1 MSKISI
7 IGYPRIGE
15 KRELKKIT
23 ESYLKG
29 KSSKEELLKEA
40 KELRKKNWM
49 TQHKKGVDFIP
60 SNDFSFYDTFL
71 DTAFALNIIPSRY
84 KNLGLDDID
93 IYFAMAKG
101 YQKNGIDV
109 RALEMKK
116 WFNTNYHYIV
126 PELEDDVDIRLNGSK
141 MFDECSEAESLKI
154 KTRPVI
160 TGPFTLLKLCKIKSE
175 KTLSDYITP
184 VLNVYKE
191 IIKRLDN
198 LKIEFLQL
206 DEPALVKDLT
216 EEDIS
221 IFIKIYEKLLS
232 DRGNIKILL
241 QTYFGDVRDVYEKVI
256 SMEFDAI
263 GLDFVEGEKTLEL
276 IREYGF
282 PKNTILFT
290 GIINGKNIWKNNYEK
305 SINIIRELSER
316 YIDKNRLV
324 LNTSCSLLHTPYTL
338 RNETKMKNEYRV
350 QMAFAEEKLDELKD
364 LKILMDDPDYKKNSI
379 YIKNQE
385 IISSKQNLKEFYSS
399 KIREKIKSLKDNDFK
414 REPSFSERIKKQH
427 ALLRLPIL
435 PTTTIGSFPQTQ
447 EVRKLRNSF
456 KNGEISQEEYKEEI
470 KNKIKEVIAL
480 QEKIDLDVLVH
491 GEFERNDMVEY
502 FGENLKGFLF
512 TENGWVQSYGTRGV
526 KPPIIFGDVE
536 RVNPITI
543 EWIKYAHDLTNKPV
557 KGMLTGPVTILNWSF
572 PREDM
577 SLEEI
582 CFQIGLAIKDEVM
595 DLEESGIGIIQ
606 IDEAALREKL
616 PLRKSNWKSNYLEW
630 AIKAFRLVHSSVKPE
645 TQIHTHM
652 CYSDFDDIIEEISD
666 MDADVITIESAK
678 SDLRMLDVLNNNNY
692 DKEVGPGVY
701 DIHSPRVPSIE
712 EFETQIS
719 KLIDKLNYKRLWI
732 NPDCGL
738 KTRGEEETVK
748 SLNNMLS
755 AVKNLRK
762 KYNK

>member
-221 IFIKIYEKLLS
+221 IFIKIEMS
-232 DRGNIKILL
+232 SS
-241 QTYFGDVRDVYEKVI
+241 V
-256 SMEFDAI
+256 
-263 GLDFVEGEKTLEL
+263 
-276 IREYGF
+276 
-282 PKNTILFT
+282 
-290 GIINGKNIWKNNYEK
+290 K
-305 SINIIRELSER
+305 SL
-316 YIDKNRLV
+316 
-324 LNTSCSLLHTPYTL
+324 TSAGSSSC
-338 RNETKMKNEYRV
+338 
-350 QMAFAEEKLDELKD
+350 
-364 LKILMDDPDYKKNSI
+364 KNSI
-379 YIKNQE
+379 FKLSKRF
-385 IISSKQNLKEFYSS
+385 IISL
-399 KIREKIKSLKDNDFK
+399 
-414 REPSFSERIKKQH
+414 
-427 ALLRLPIL
+427 
-435 PTTTIGSFPQTQ
+435 
-447 EVRKLRNSF
+447 
-456 KNGEISQEEYKEEI
+456 
-470 KNKIKEVIAL
+470 
-480 QEKIDLDVLVH
+480 
-491 GEFERNDMVEY
+491 
-502 FGENLKGFLF
+502 
-512 TENGWVQSYGTRGV
+512 
-526 KPPIIFGDVE
+526 
-536 RVNPITI
+536 
-543 EWIKYAHDLTNKPV
+543 
-557 KGMLTGPVTILNWSF
+557 
-572 PREDM
+572 
-577 SLEEI
+577 
-582 CFQIGLAIKDEVM
+582 
-595 DLEESGIGIIQ
+595 
-606 IDEAALREKL
+606 
-616 PLRKSNWKSNYLEW
+616 
-630 AIKAFRLVHSSVKPE
+630 
-645 TQIHTHM
+645 
-652 CYSDFDDIIEEISD
+652 
-666 MDADVITIESAK
+666 
-678 SDLRMLDVLNNNNY
+678 
-692 DKEVGPGVY
+692 
-701 DIHSPRVPSIE
+701 
-712 EFETQIS
+712 
-719 KLIDKLNYKRLWI
+719 
-732 NPDCGL
+732 
-738 KTRGEEETVK
+738 
-748 SLNNMLS
+748 
-755 AVKNLRK
+755 
-762 KYNK
+762 